1 MKRKGVLQIKNKKI
15 KVIIGW
21 LCIILALFV
30 GVLFTNNQAEKHET
44 VKEMMRDAVLH
55 DVNKI
60 SVFGIIDV
68 NPGLISAVVVTI
80 TMLTAALLIRL
91 LVIPKF
97 KYIPGKFQL
106 LLEEMVG
113 LFDRFAKINS
123 PHDNRF
129 LGAYIFGA
137 GMYIFFGTLF
147 ELFGFQGVTTTGHSI
162 TLPAPLS
169 DINGAIALGCLSYLV
184 VLSRGILANGLR
196 GLVTAL
202 KDFSMPLSMSFRLF
216 GSMLSGVLVTEL
228 IYYYLRLSF
237 VLPVVVGILFTLLH
251 AVIQTYVLVMLTA
264 SSYGEVSKPQKKE
277 IYRHEPAVRG
287 L

>member
-113 LFDRFAKINS
+113 LFDRFAKTNS

>member
-1 MKRKGVLQIKNKKI
+1 LKRKGVLQIKNKKI

>member
-1 MKRKGVLQIKNKKI
+1 MKNKKI

-113 LFDRFAKINS
+113 LFDRFAKTNS

>member
-264 SSYGEVSKPQKKE
+264 SSYGEVSKPQKKRN
-277 IYRHEPAVRG
+277 IQARACC
-287 L
+287 